1 MSIEQIQ
8 NNEINIDE
16 VVADINSLPKHITI
30 AIAYL
35 LQEAVD
41 FLNNATPNY
50 ITKFA
55 WVLDMAAEDL
65 EADQFIQSINYF
77 RQVDTRLQSKI
88 KENLELL
95 PDKILYE
102 ITYLLE
108 KVSEKLEK
116 VNSYTIAGD
125 ILEIADNMWYTVEI
139 ILEEEA
145 NTH

>member
-41 FLNNATPNY
+41 FLNNATPNH

-77 RQVDTRLQSKI
+77 KQVDTTFCSRI